1 MNPDRPSRMRGAERP
16 LAGDTPY
23 DFRERMLERMRE
35 DDLMVTDAREED
47 YYDTR
52 ANLDEDDDPWI
63 NPHRSSRYDS
73 D

>member
-1 MNPDRPSRMRGAERP
+1 MSPDRPAPMRGAERP
-16 LAGDTPY
+16 LVGDTPY

-47 YYDTR
+47 YRD
-52 ANLDEDDDPWI
+52 ANPDED
-63 NPHRSSRYDS
+63 SRYDS

>member
-1 MNPDRPSRMRGAERP
+1 MSHDRPAPMRGAERP

-35 DDLMVTDAREED
+35 DDLMVTDARETDALEREESD
-47 YYDTR
+47 R
-52 ANLDEDDDPWI
+52 ILAEDDAWVPC
-63 NPHRSSRYDS
+63 SRYDS

>member
-1 MNPDRPSRMRGAERP
+1 MRGAERP
-16 LAGDTPY
+16 LVGDTPY

-47 YYDTR
+47 YWDTFP
-52 ANLDEDDDPWI
+52 APEDDED
-63 NPHRSSRYDS
+63 SRYDS